1 MNLGENIYRFRIQK
15 NMSQGDLA
23 DALNVSRQSVSKW
36 ENNSATPELE
46 KLIKMS
52 EVFGISLDELVSGTA
67 PETEQA
73 PPVMSPMGLF
83 SRRQIAGILFGCSA
97 VLIILVFAMSG
108 QGFSGLL
115 PAIPFLACCALC
127 FSQFRHLVLWC
138 IWMFTLPVIFTP
150 MYEFIR
156 IYDAIAITVVL
167 WLGMLVLTVWCLRN
181 DPVKLNQKAKIL
193 LFVGYV
199 FCFIHILF
207 CILKYLGIFSM
218 MLFRDRT
225 ISYWADAAAY
235 LIFVCLLS
243 VTTRL
248 LKKK

>member
-1 MNLGENIYRFRIQK
+1 MNLGENIYKFRTQK

-23 DALNVSRQSVSKW
+23 DALDVSRQSVSKW

-52 EVFGISLDELVSGTA
+52 EFFGITLDELVSGTA
-67 PETEQA
+67 PEPEQA
-73 PPVMSPMGLF
+73 PPATSPMDRF
-83 SRRQIAGILFGCSA
+83 SRRQIVGILFACSA
-97 VLIILVFAMSG
+97 VLIILAFAISG
-108 QGFSGLL
+108 QGFFGLL

-138 IWMFTLPVIFTP
+138 IWTFALPAIFTP
-150 MYEFIR
+150 IYEFIR
-156 IYDAIAITVVL
+156 IYDAIAIMVVL
-167 WLGMLVLTVWCLRN
+167 WLGMLVLTIWCLHN
-181 DPVKLNQKAKIL
+181 DPVKLSQKTKAL

-199 FCFIHILF
+199 FLFIHILF

-218 MLFRDRT
+218 ILIRDRT